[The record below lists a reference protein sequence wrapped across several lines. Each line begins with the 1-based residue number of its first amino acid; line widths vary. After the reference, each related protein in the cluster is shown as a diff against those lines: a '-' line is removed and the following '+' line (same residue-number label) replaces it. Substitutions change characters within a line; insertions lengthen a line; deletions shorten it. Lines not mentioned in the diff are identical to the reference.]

1 MPAALE
7 ELGLEPPLKTLVVVG
22 GAERMSADEMTR
34 ARPVIEALGDLAK
47 RVGAVVVDG
56 GTDEGVMRL
65 LGQARARG
73 RSFPLIGVVVASL
86 AAKPPGVA
94 AWGDWLE
101 PVPPIPPGRPR
112 ISHVRARQVGQS
124 SCRLECVESASVRQW
139 RSEVTSMYAV
149 VDPATGETVK
159 EYPTISDHELR
170 DAIARADRSHRE
182 WSKVATVADR
192 ASLVRRV
199 GELHSERRKDLAELI
214 VAEMGKPVGQ
224 ARGEVDFCA
233 SIYEFYAENAEALM
247 ADEPIELLEGEG
259 SAVVRRSSLGVLL
272 GIMPWNFPYYQ
283 VARFAGPNL
292 IIGNTVLLKH
302 APQCPQSAEA
312 IAQMFADAGFPDG
325 AYVNIY
331 ATNEQIEWV
340 IADPRIRGVSVTGS
354 ERAGAAVA
362 EIAGRNLKKVVLE
375 LGGSD
380 PFIVLGTDDLDK
392 TVEDAVAARI
402 DNAGQSCNAAKRMI
416 VVDELYQ
423 PFMEKFTA
431 ALTAVKQG
439 DPHERGTE
447 LGPLSSQVAA
457 DRLED
462 QVRRAVEQGATVVA
476 GGKRNGNY
484 FEPTVLTDITPAND
498 VYREELFGPVA
509 QVYRVQSE
517 EEAVTLANDTP
528 FGLGSYLVTNDPEQA
543 ERVAD
548 QIDAGMVYVNIVGA
562 DGAELPFGGTKRS
575 GFGRELGRYGADEF
589 VNKKL
594 IRIG

>member
-1 MPAALE
+1 
-7 ELGLEPPLKTLVVVG
+7 
-22 GAERMSADEMTR
+22 
-34 ARPVIEALGDLAK
+34 
-47 RVGAVVVDG
+47 
-56 GTDEGVMRL
+56 
-65 LGQARARG
+65 
-73 RSFPLIGVVVASL
+73 
-86 AAKPPGVA
+86 
-94 AWGDWLE
+94 
-101 PVPPIPPGRPR
+101 
-112 ISHVRARQVGQS
+112 
-124 SCRLECVESASVRQW
+124 
-139 RSEVTSMYAV
+139 VTSMYAV

-159 EYPTISDHELR
+159 EYPTITDDELR
-170 DAIARADRSHRE
+170 DAIARADRAHQE
-182 WSKVATVADR
+182 WSKTATVADR
-192 ASLVRRV
+192 AALIRRV
-199 GELHSERRKDLAELI
+199 GELHTERRKELAEI
-214 VAEMGKPVGQ
+214 IAAEMGKPIGQ
-224 ARGEVDFCA
+224 ARGEIAFCT
-233 SIYEFYAENAEALM
+233 SIYGFYADNAEALM
-247 ADEPIELLEGEG
+247 ADEPIELLGGEG

-292 IIGNTVLLKH
+292 IIGNTILLKH

-312 IAQMFADAGFPDG
+312 IEQMFTDAGFPDG

-340 IADPRIRGVSVTGS
+340 IADPRVRGVSVTGS

-375 LGGSD
+375 MGGSD
-380 PFIVLGTDDLDK
+380 PFIVLGTDNLDE
-392 TVEDAVAARI
+392 TVQAAVDARI

-416 VVDELYQ
+416 VIDELYE
-423 PFMEKFTA
+423 PFLEKFTA
-431 ALTAVKQG
+431 ALTAVKEG
-439 DPHERGTE
+439 DPRERETE
-447 LGPLSSQVAA
+447 LGPLSSQLAT

-462 QVRRAVEQGATVVA
+462 QVRRAVDQGATVVA

-484 FEPTVLTDITPAND
+484 FEPTVLTNVTPEND

-517 EEAVTLANDTP
+517 EEAVALANDTP
-528 FGLGSYLVTNDPEQA
+528 FGLGSYVMTNDPEQA

-562 DGAELPFGGTKRS
+562 DSAELPFGGTKRS

-594 IRIG
+594 IRIS

>member
-1 MPAALE
+1 
-7 ELGLEPPLKTLVVVG
+7 
-22 GAERMSADEMTR
+22 
-34 ARPVIEALGDLAK
+34 
-47 RVGAVVVDG
+47 
-56 GTDEGVMRL
+56 
-65 LGQARARG
+65 
-73 RSFPLIGVVVASL
+73 
-86 AAKPPGVA
+86 
-94 AWGDWLE
+94 
-101 PVPPIPPGRPR
+101 
-112 ISHVRARQVGQS
+112 
-124 SCRLECVESASVRQW
+124 
-139 RSEVTSMYAV
+139 MYAV

-159 EYPTISDHELR
+159 EYPTITDDELR
-170 DAIARADRSHRE
+170 DAIARADRAHRE
-182 WSKVATVADR
+182 WSAATTVAER
-192 ASLVRRV
+192 ASLIRRV
-199 GELHSERRKDLAELI
+199 GELHSERRKELAGII
-214 VAEMGKPVGQ
+214 VTEMGKPFGQ
-224 ARGEVDFCA
+224 AVGEVDFSA
-233 SIYEFYAENAEALM
+233 SIYEFYADNAEALM
-247 ADEPIELLEGEG
+247 ADEPIELLDGEG

-292 IIGNTVLLKH
+292 IIGNTILLKH

-312 IAQMFADAGFPDG
+312 MQQIFDDAGFPDG

-340 IADPRIRGVSVTGS
+340 IADPRVRGVSVTGS

-375 LGGSD
+375 MGGSD
-380 PFIVLGTDDLDK
+380 PFILLGTDDLDK

-402 DNAGQSCNAAKRMI
+402 DNAGQSCNAAKRFI
-416 VVDELYQ
+416 VLDELYE
-423 PFMEKFTA
+423 PFLEKFTA
-431 ALTAVKQG
+431 ALTGVKQG
-439 DPHERGTE
+439 DPRERGTE
-447 LGPLSSQVAA
+447 VGPLSSQLAT

-462 QVRRAVEQGATVVA
+462 QVQRAVDQGATVVA

-484 FEPTVLTDITPAND
+484 FEPTVLTDVTPEND
-498 VYREELFGPVA
+498 IYREELFGPVA
-509 QVYRVQSE
+509 QVYRVPSE
-517 EEAVTLANDTP
+517 EEAVALANDTP
-528 FGLGSYLVTNDPEQA
+528 FGLGSYVMTNDPEQA

>member
-1 MPAALE
+1 M
-7 ELGLEPPLKTLVVVG
+7 
-22 GAERMSADEMTR
+22 
-34 ARPVIEALGDLAK
+34 
-47 RVGAVVVDG
+47 
-56 GTDEGVMRL
+56 
-65 LGQARARG
+65 
-73 RSFPLIGVVVASL
+73 
-86 AAKPPGVA
+86 
-94 AWGDWLE
+94 
-101 PVPPIPPGRPR
+101 
-112 ISHVRARQVGQS
+112 
-124 SCRLECVESASVRQW
+124 
-139 RSEVTSMYAV
+139 SMYAV
-149 VDPATGETVK
+149 VDPATGETLK
-159 EYPTISDHELR
+159 EYPTITDDELR
-170 DAIARADRSHRE
+170 DAIARADGAHRK
-182 WSKVATVADR
+182 WSKAATVADR
-192 ASLVRRV
+192 AALVRRV
-199 GELHSERRKDLAELI
+199 GELHTERRKELAEI
-214 VAEMGKPVGQ
+214 IAAEMGKPIGQ
-224 ARGEVDFCA
+224 ARGEVAFCA
-233 SIYEFYAENAEALM
+233 SIYEFYADNAEALM
-247 ADEPIELLEGEG
+247 ADEPIELVEGSEG
-259 SAVVRRSSLGVLL
+259 SAVIRRSSLGILL

-312 IAQMFADAGFPDG
+312 MAQMFRDAGFPDG

-340 IADPRIRGVSVTGS
+340 IADPRVRGVSVTGS

-402 DNAGQSCNAAKRMI
+402 DNAGQSCNAAKRFI
-416 VVDELYQ
+416 VIDELYE
-423 PFMEKFTA
+423 PFLEKFTA

-439 DPHERGTE
+439 DPRERGTE
-447 LGPLSSQVAA
+447 CGPLSSQVAA

-462 QVRRAVEQGATVVA
+462 QVRRGVEQGATVVA

-484 FEPTVLTDITPAND
+484 FEATVLTDITPEND
-498 VYREELFGPVA
+498 IYREELFGPAA
-509 QVYRVQSE
+509 QVYRVSSE
-517 EEAVTLANDTP
+517 EEAVALANDTP
-528 FGLGSYLVTNDPEQA
+528 FGLGSYVITNDPKQG

-562 DGAELPFGGTKRS
+562 DSAELPFGGTKRS

-594 IRIG
+594 IRIS